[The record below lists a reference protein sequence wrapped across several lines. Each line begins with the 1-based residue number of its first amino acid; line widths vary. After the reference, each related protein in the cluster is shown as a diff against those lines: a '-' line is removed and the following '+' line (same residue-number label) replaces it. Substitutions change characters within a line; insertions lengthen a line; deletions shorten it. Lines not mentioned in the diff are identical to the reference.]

1 MLERIKKP
9 TFTAP
14 ILVLIVGALSAAAQ
28 TLLKN
33 HAFGSREELFLT
45 YTVAEILVFILPG
58 IMYVKLKKR
67 GYAADMRLVSL
78 GFSKLPLV
86 VLSFFIMAF
95 GAVLLNLFSHGQ
107 AFGEGLS
114 RSATALSGGEYL
126 SDARTIL
133 YVGLTLGVVP
143 AFAEEFLFRGIL
155 LYEYRAYGAVPSV
168 LVTSLFFAM
177 MHFDLILFPYYFAA
191 GAILGFTAYT
201 ARSAF
206 AAATLHAFYNLFAL
220 FALPLVLN
228 FISLEAGVVVFY
240 LAGVFFLLF
249 LMLALGECERLFAGY
264 STSGIPSDRRVERK
278 NLSYPP
284 FLQMF
289 SPTFLICLLLFVLV
303 VLQVIKYPSK
313 VI

>member
-14 ILVLIVGALSAAAQ
+14 LLVLVVGALSAAAQ

-33 HAFGSREELFLT
+33 HAFGSKEELFLT

-58 IMYVKLKKR
+58 IVYVKLKKK
-67 GYAADMRLVSL
+67 GYAADMRLVSF

-86 VLSFFIMAF
+86 LRMFFVMAV
-95 GAVLLNLFSHGQ
+95 GAVLINLFSTGQ
-107 AFGEGLS
+107 AFGAGLS
-114 RSATALSGGEYL
+114 RSATFLSGGEYL

-155 LYEYRAYGAVPSV
+155 LYEYRAYGAVTSV
-168 LVTSLFFAM
+168 IVTSLFFAM
-177 MHFDLILFPYYFAA
+177 MHFDFALFPYYFVSGLA
-191 GAILGFTAYT
+191 LGFTAYT

-206 AAATLHAFYNLFAL
+206 AAATLHALYNLFAL

-264 STSGIPSDRRVERK
+264 STSGMTSDKRVERK
-278 NLSYPP
+278 KLSYPP
-284 FLQMF
+284 FLQIF
-289 SPTFLICLLLFVLV
+289 TPTFLVCLLLFVLGI
-303 VLQVIKYPSK
+303 LQVIRYPSNM
-313 VI
+313 I